1 MNVCLNVSFDL
12 FVLSHVSECFNSFSP
27 GGRCTHLHVRPTCTA
42 GPMRIK
48 IPSSSLIPV
57 GSSLRVK
64 SIHQTHP
71 RFHKIIIIITVFTYA
86 AKVDTNNYL
95 KPFIHV
101 CTLLNEQT
109 KEVHRRDDRDI
120 CADLWEAVY
129 NLLGVEAKRTPQLF
143 KSVGQQAQMAG
154 KQLVIAEFP
163 LVGRP

>member
-1 MNVCLNVSFDL
+1 MFRLTFSSCRTCPSVSIRFHL
-12 FVLSHVSECFNSFSP
+12 AVGVRICMSGRLS
-27 GGRCTHLHVRPTCTA
+27 TA

-48 IPSSSLIPV
+48 IPSSSLIPL

-71 RFHKIIIIITVFTYA
+71 RLHKIIIIITVFTYA

-109 KEVHRRDDRDI
+109 KEVHRRDV
-120 CADLWEAVY
+120 LS
-129 NLLGVEAKRTPQLF
+129 RTTGTFVQIFEKLF
-143 KSVGQQAQMAG
+143 TTCLASR
-154 KQLVIAEFP
+154 LNEHLSSLNP
-163 LVGRP
+163 LASGHKWPANNS

>member
-1 MNVCLNVSFDL
+1 MCRLTFSSCRTCPSVSIRFHL
-12 FVLSHVSECFNSFSP
+12 AVGVRICMSGRLS
-27 GGRCTHLHVRPTCTA
+27 TA

-57 GSSLRVK
+57 GSSLRAK

-71 RFHKIIIIITVFTYA
+71 RLHKIIIIITVFTYA

-109 KEVHRRDDRDI
+109 KEVHRRDV
-120 CADLWEAVY
+120 LS
-129 NLLGVEAKRTPQLF
+129 RTTGTFVQILEKLF
-143 KSVGQQAQMAG
+143 TTCLASR
-154 KQLVIAEFP
+154 LNEHLRSLNP
-163 LVGRP
+163 LASGHKWPANNS

>member
-1 MNVCLNVSFDL
+1 MFRLTFSSCRTCPSVSIRFHL
-12 FVLSHVSECFNSFSP
+12 AVGVRICMSGRLS
-27 GGRCTHLHVRPTCTA
+27 TA

-57 GSSLRVK
+57 GSTLRAK

-71 RFHKIIIIITVFTYA
+71 RLHKIIIIITVFTYA

-109 KEVHRRDDRDI
+109 KEVHRRDV
-120 CADLWEAVY
+120 LS
-129 NLLGVEAKRTPQLF
+129 RTTGTFVQIFEKLF
-143 KSVGQQAQMAG
+143 TTCLASR
-154 KQLVIAEFP
+154 LNEHLSSLNP
-163 LVGRP
+163 LASGHKWPANSS

>member
-1 MNVCLNVSFDL
+1 MCRLTFSSCRTCPSVSIRFHL
-12 FVLSHVSECFNSFSP
+12 AVGVRICMSGRLS
-27 GGRCTHLHVRPTCTA
+27 TA

-57 GSSLRVK
+57 GSTLRAK

-109 KEVHRRDDRDI
+109 KEVHRRDV
-120 CADLWEAVY
+120 LS
-129 NLLGVEAKRTPQLF
+129 RTTGTFVQIFEKLF
-143 KSVGQQAQMAG
+143 TTCLASR
-154 KQLVIAEFP
+154 LNEHLSSLNP
-163 LVGRP
+163 LASGHKWPANNS

>member
-1 MNVCLNVSFDL
+1 MCRLTFSSCRTCPSVSIRFHL
-12 FVLSHVSECFNSFSP
+12 AVGVRICMSGRLS
-27 GGRCTHLHVRPTCTA
+27 TA

-57 GSSLRVK
+57 GSTLRAK

-71 RFHKIIIIITVFTYA
+71 RLHKIIIIITVFTYA

-143 KSVGQQAQMAG
+143 KSVGQRAQMAG

>member
-57 GSSLRVK
+57 GSSLRAK

-109 KEVHRRDDRDI
+109 KEVHRRDV
-120 CADLWEAVY
+120 LS
-129 NLLGVEAKRTPQLF
+129 RTTGTFVQIFEKLF
-143 KSVGQQAQMAG
+143 TTCLASR
-154 KQLVIAEFP
+154 LNEHLSSLNP
-163 LVGRP
+163 LASRHKWPANNS